1 MDNKE
6 TVVHSPGLM
15 GGISGLAKNLFG
27 LIVSRVELAALEL
40 TEVRNHAIE
49 LIVIFAMAALA
60 TWFALAYGT
69 ATIVMLA
76 WDDLGWKILLIMFI
90 VFLLITA
97 ALVAKGLSMLKQ
109 GKLTFPETM
118 KELRNDRDMLH

>member
-1 MDNKE
+1 
-6 TVVHSPGLM
+6 
-15 GGISGLAKNLFG
+15 
-27 LIVSRVELAALEL
+27 
-40 TEVRNHAIE
+40 
-49 LIVIFAMAALA
+49 
-60 TWFALAYGT
+60 
-69 ATIVMLA
+69 
-76 WDDLGWKILLIMFI
+76 

>member
-1 MDNKE
+1 MDTKE

-15 GGISGLAKNLFG
+15 GGITGLAKNLFG
-27 LIVSRVELAALEL
+27 LIVSRAELAALEL

-109 GKLTFPETM
+109 GKLAFPETM
-118 KELRNDRDMLH
+118 KELRNDRDMLL

>member
-49 LIVIFAMAALA
+49 LIAIFAMAALA